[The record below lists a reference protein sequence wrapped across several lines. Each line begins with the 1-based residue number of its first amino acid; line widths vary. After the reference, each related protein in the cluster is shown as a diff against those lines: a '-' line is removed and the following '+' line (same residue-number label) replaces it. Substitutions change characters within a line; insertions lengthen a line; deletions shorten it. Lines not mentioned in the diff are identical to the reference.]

1 MLHFIKRSVTDMVK
15 VIVGLKGSGKTKK
28 LVELVSK
35 AISEEQGDVICIE
48 KDRNLT
54 FDIPYQARL
63 IYASDYQIGTFEF
76 MKGFISGLRAGN
88 YDISHI
94 FIDNFHKLFN
104 SNTEAETVDFLNWLN
119 SFAENEGIRFTI
131 TMTADPETLGEEIKK
146 YVM

>member
-1 MLHFIKRSVTDMVK
+1 MVK
-15 VIVGLKGSGKTKK
+15 IMVGLKGSGKTKR
-28 LVELVSK
+28 LVELVTK
-35 AISEEQGDVICIE
+35 AVEEEHGDVICIE

-94 FIDNFHKLFN
+94 FIDNFHKMFN
-104 SNTEAETVDFLNWLN
+104 AGTEAQVVDFLDWLS
-119 SFAENEGIRFTI
+119 SFAESEGIKFTI
-131 TMTADPETLGEEIKK
+131 TMTADPGTVGDEIQK
-146 YVM
+146 YAM

>member
-1 MLHFIKRSVTDMVK
+1 MVK

-35 AISEEQGDVICIE
+35 AVEEEQGDVICIE

-104 SNTEAETVDFLNWLN
+104 SNTEAETVEHSSTGLRALPRAKA
-119 SFAENEGIRFTI
+119 SAFTI
-131 TMTADPETLGEEIKK
+131 TMTADLETLGEDIKK

>member
-1 MLHFIKRSVTDMVK
+1 MDK
-15 VIVGLKGSGKTKK
+15 VIVGLTGSDRTKK
-28 LVELVSK
+28 PGVLVSK
-35 AISEEQGDVICIE
+35 AVNEEQGDVICIE

-104 SNTEAETVDFLNWLN
+104 SSAEENVVDFLDWLN
-119 SFAENEGIRFTI
+119 SFAASEGIKFTI
-131 TMTADPETLGEEIKK
+131 TMTADMETLGDEIKK

>member
-1 MLHFIKRSVTDMVK
+1 MVK

-94 FIDNFHKLFN
+94 FIDNFHKMFN
-104 SNTEAETVDFLNWLN
+104 AGTEAQVLDFLDWLS
-119 SFAENEGIRFTI
+119 SFAESEGIKFTI
-131 TMTADPETLGEEIKK
+131 TMTADPETVSPEIKK
-146 YVM
+146 YAM

>member
-1 MLHFIKRSVTDMVK
+1 MVK

-28 LVELVSK
+28 LVELVSR
-35 AISEEQGDVICIE
+35 AVEEEQGDVICIE
-48 KDRNLT
+48 KDRALT
-54 FDIPYQARL
+54 YDIPYQARL

-94 FIDNFHKLFN
+94 FIDNFHKMFN
-104 SNTEAETVDFLNWLN
+104 ASTESETVDFLNWLN
-119 SFAENEGIRFTI
+119 SFAEAEGIRFTI
-131 TMTADPETLGEEIKK
+131 TMTADPDSLGEEIKK

>member
-1 MLHFIKRSVTDMVK
+1 MVK
-15 VIVGLKGSGKTKK
+15 VIAGLKGSGKTKQ
-28 LVELVSK
+28 LVELVS
-35 AISEEQGDVICIE
+35 AAVREEHGDVICIE
-48 KDRNLT
+48 QDRNHT

-104 SNTEAETVDFLNWLN
+104 SNAEDKVIEFLNWIAAF
-119 SFAENEGIRFTI
+119 SDSEEIKFTI
-131 TMTADPETLGEEIKK
+131 TMTADPNTLSEEIKK
-146 YVM
+146 YTV

>member
-1 MLHFIKRSVTDMVK
+1 MVK

-35 AISEEQGDVICIE
+35 AVNEEQGDVICIE

-104 SNTEAETVDFLNWLN
+104 SSAEENVVHFLDWLT
-119 SFAENEGIRFTI
+119 SFAASEGIKFTI
-131 TMTADPETLGEEIKK
+131 TLPADMETLGDEIKK

>member
-1 MLHFIKRSVTDMVK
+1 M
-15 VIVGLKGSGKTKK
+15 
-28 LVELVSK
+28 SK
-35 AISEEQGDVICIE
+35 AVNEEQGDVICIE

-104 SNTEAETVDFLNWLN
+104 SSAEENVVDFLDWLN
-119 SFAENEGIRFTI
+119 SFAASEGIKFTI
-131 TMTADPETLGEEIKK
+131 TMTADMETLGDEIKK

>member
-1 MLHFIKRSVTDMVK
+1 
-15 VIVGLKGSGKTKK
+15 
-28 LVELVSK
+28 
-35 AISEEQGDVICIE
+35 
-48 KDRNLT
+48 
-54 FDIPYQARL
+54 
-63 IYASDYQIGTFEF
+63 

>member
-1 MLHFIKRSVTDMVK
+1 MVK

-28 LVELVSK
+28 LVELVNK
-35 AISEEQGDVICIE
+35 AINEEQGDIVCIE
-48 KDRNLT
+48 KDKALT

-104 SNTEAETVDFLNWLN
+104 SNAEDKVVEFLGWLDN
-119 SFAENEGIRFTI
+119 FAASEGVRFTI
-131 TMTADPETLGEEIKK
+131 TMTADPSVLSDEIKK
-146 YVM
+146 YIA

>member
-1 MLHFIKRSVTDMVK
+1 MVK

-28 LVELVSK
+28 LVDLVSK
-35 AISEEQGDVICIE
+35 AVEEESGDVICIE

-63 IYASDYQIGTFEF
+63 IYASEYQIGTFEF

-94 FIDNFHKLFN
+94 FIDNFHKMFN
-104 SNTEAETVDFLNWLN
+104 SSAEDNVVDFLNWLE
-119 SFAENEGIRFTI
+119 SFADTEGIKFTI
-131 TMTADPETLGEEIKK
+131 TMTADPDDIGEEIKK
-146 YVM
+146 YMM

>member
-1 MLHFIKRSVTDMVK
+1 MVK
-15 VIVGLKGSGKTKK
+15 VIVGLKGSGKTKQ

-35 AISEEQGDVICIE
+35 AVNEEQGNIICIE

-76 MKGFISGLRAGN
+76 MKGFISGLRAGD

-104 SNTEAETVDFLNWLN
+104 SNTEAEVIDFLNWLN
-119 SFAENEGIRFTI
+119 SFAESEGIQFTI
-131 TMTADPETLGEEIKK
+131 TMTADIETLGPENRK
-146 YVM
+146 YI